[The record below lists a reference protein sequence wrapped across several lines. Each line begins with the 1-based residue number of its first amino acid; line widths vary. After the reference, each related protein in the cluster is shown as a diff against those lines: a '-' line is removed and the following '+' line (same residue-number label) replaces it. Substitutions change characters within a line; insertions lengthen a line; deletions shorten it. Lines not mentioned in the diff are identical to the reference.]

1 MGVRFSPSAP
11 FFEVSV
17 WYVYLLRC
25 SDRSLY
31 CGITNDV
38 KRRLKAHQAGKGAK
52 YTRARLPVK
61 VVYTETVGSKSE
73 ALKREYQIKRLPK
86 IKKEQMI

>member
-1 MGVRFSPSAP
+1 M
-11 FFEVSV
+11 
-17 WYVYLLRC
+17 WTVYLLRC
-25 SDRSLY
+25 SDSSLY

-61 VVYTETVGSKSE
+61 VVYTEPAVSKSE
-73 ALKREYQIKRLPK
+73 ALKREYQIKQLPK
-86 IKKEQMI
+86 IKKEQMISNAGSRPDG